1 MNNKIIEKDVEV
13 KNLKKVQ
20 NEMIISE
27 NQNAEIILNILE
39 QDNILELEIKSS
51 IDTLTEQKPELK
63 EILNSMSVSIED
75 SSNKIESLLKT
86 KLLDKI
92 NNLDSSLKIL
102 YDALNTKNDFIIN
115 LLNLIVSLKDQD
127 VNNKKIHSDS
137 QKSIN
142 EVKLENQMQ
151 KGHIKS
157 LTNKIE
163 HIEKQIDIISN
174 EKLMLVQKLKDL
186 EEINNSLEDKL
197 KETNKSINKNS
208 NIINELTKDNSEK
221 RSIITDLNDKI
232 ANYLRDIES
241 KNLKIY
247 ENEEQFLKVIDKL
260 RHEELNIQEVKN
272 ELTISEKK
280 ILEKQ
285 EFMNKLQEKLLQY
298 EDQNKNLQNKVDE
311 YYFELENLKVK
322 MRKHIENEEV
332 LNEKLKDYE
341 KKRAKLVEEKE
352 VIGVEIRELEK
363 TNYMLSAS
371 LSNAN
376 KLVENKNSLIERML
390 SDTSVFIDNP
400 SGKYKGDI
408 SAIQSRPFL
417 KDNINLLNDLENN
430 SNNNSNDII
439 NENNNEYYCKT
450 VEDIYNNDNEE
461 NVLSHNIAKKSSL
474 IIDNNLQSNSN
485 RYSEL
490 AYLGKIERDSNN
502 TSKLN
507 INSQNYEIDHVID
520 YFEILIDL
528 NNTLVNNF
536 DSDQQVRI
544 TELEK
549 EINLLNESNENFVNQ
564 IHELIEIKNSYENN
578 EVIIQERLDQLY
590 QELQLKIEENSALL
604 NELDYYKLLIEE
616 NRNNIK
622 CLNEG
627 DEKLMSN
634 SESEFNVKSTRR
646 QKSLMQDINQILTE
660 SKMKTID
667 EDEPNTELEQR
678 PSIKSK
684 RQTTNMLYKNTFAE
698 GNNYYSGAQENI
710 DGNALKEA
718 DIEEYSIHSISD
730 GEEEEKENGNKKG
743 TATRI
748 KHITKASYTLTAE
761 LKQRI
766 NELNRE
772 VEIYAIELEKITNDN
787 KNLISFNESLE
798 ASLKTTQEEFDKLKH
813 KEIDVSCD
821 FNF

>member
-1 MNNKIIEKDVEV
+1 
-13 KNLKKVQ
+13 
-20 NEMIISE
+20 MIDSE
-27 NQNAEIILNILE
+27 NQNAEILLNMLE
-39 QDNILELEIKSS
+39 QDNSLELEIKSS
-51 IDTLTEQKPELK
+51 IDKLTEQNPELK
-63 EILNSMSVSIED
+63 EILCSMSVTIVD
-75 SSNKIESLLKT
+75 SSKKIDNLLKSHSKESSNT
-86 KLLDKI
+86 ID
-92 NNLDSSLKIL
+92 DSLKIL

-127 VNNKKIHSDS
+127 VNNKKIQSDS
-137 QKSIN
+137 QKNIN
-142 EVKLENQMQ
+142 EIRLENQMQ

-163 HIEKQIDIISN
+163 HIEKQIEIITH
-174 EKLMLVQKLKDL
+174 EKQLIVKKLKDSDEKNNCL
-186 EEINNSLEDKL
+186 EEKLNEIIKASDK
-197 KETNKSINKNS
+197 KSS
-208 NIINELTKDNSEK
+208 TINELTKDNLDK
-221 RSIITDLNDKI
+221 NLIINNLNDKI
-232 ANYLRDIES
+232 AVYLKEIEA

-260 RHEELNIQEVKN
+260 RHEELNKQELKN
-272 ELTISEKK
+272 ELSLSEKK
-280 ILEKQ
+280 IIEKQ
-285 EFMNKLQEKLLQY
+285 EFMCKLQEKLLQY
-298 EDQNKNLQNKVDE
+298 EELNNNLQNKVDE
-311 YYFELENLKVK
+311 YYFELENIKVK
-322 MRKHIENEEV
+322 MRKHIENEEI

-341 KKRAKLVEEKE
+341 KKRAKLIEEKE

-390 SDTSVFIDNP
+390 SDTSVFIENP
-400 SGKYKGDI
+400 GKYKGDI
-408 SAIQSRPFL
+408 SAIQSRPFT

-430 SNNNSNDII
+430 SNNNSNYII
-439 NENNNEYYCKT
+439 NDNNNDDYCKT
-450 VEDIYNNDNEE
+450 VEDIYNNNNEV
-461 NVLSHNIAKKSSL
+461 NLLYHNTAKKSSL

-502 TSKLN
+502 TSKFN
-507 INSQNYEIDHVID
+507 INNQNFEIDHIID
-520 YFEILIDL
+520 DFEIAVNL
-528 NNTLVNNF
+528 NSTLVNNY
-536 DSDQQVRI
+536 DKDEQKIKI

-549 EINLLNESNENFVNQ
+549 EINLLSESNENFVNQ
-564 IHELIEIKNSYENN
+564 INELIEIKNNYENN
-578 EVIIQERLDQLY
+578 EAIIQERFDNLY

-622 CLNEG
+622 SLNEG

-660 SKMKTID
+660 NKMKTID
-667 EDEPNTELEQR
+667 EDEPKNELDQR

-684 RQTTNMLYKNTFAE
+684 KQTTNLLYKNNFAE
-698 GNNYYSGAQENI
+698 GNDYYSGTQENI
-710 DGNALKEA
+710 DPNSLKEA
-718 DIEEYSIHSISD
+718 DVEEYSIHSISD

-748 KHITKASYTLTAE
+748 KHVTKASYTLTAE

-766 NELNRE
+766 NELNRAIE
-772 VEIYAIELEKITNDN
+772 FYAVEIEKLTNDN
-787 KNLISFNESLE
+787 KNLISLNESLE
-798 ASLKTTQEEFDKLKH
+798 ASLKTTQEELDKI
-813 KEIDVSCD
+813 KEKENDVRSG
-821 FNF
+821 F